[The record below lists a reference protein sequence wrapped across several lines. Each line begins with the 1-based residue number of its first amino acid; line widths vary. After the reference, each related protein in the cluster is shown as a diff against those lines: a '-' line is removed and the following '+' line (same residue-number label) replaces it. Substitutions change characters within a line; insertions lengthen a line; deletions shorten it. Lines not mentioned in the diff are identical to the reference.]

1 VGTKEF
7 PVGQVHDNLDFILT
21 SVARGDRVE
30 VKNRTALIA
39 IFRKATEDDKVIP
52 VRHPQGDFVRV
63 KRAPLLKSI
72 TDPFV
77 ITGIG
82 GKILAVVEPKSSP
95 A

>member
-1 VGTKEF
+1 MGTKEF

-52 VRHPQGDFVRV
+52 VRHPQGDFVRQ
-63 KRAPLLKSI
+63 ASPLLKSI

-82 GKILAVVEPKSSP
+82 GKILAVVEPIS
-95 A
+95 

>member
-1 VGTKEF
+1 
-7 PVGQVHDNLDFILT
+7 
-21 SVARGDRVE
+21 
-30 VKNRTALIA
+30 VKNRTTLIA
-39 IFRKATEDDKVIP
+39 IFRKATEDDKEIS
-52 VRHPQGDFVRV
+52 VRHPQGDFVRQ
-63 KRAPLLKSI
+63 ASPLLKSI

>member
-1 VGTKEF
+1 MGTKEF

-30 VKNRTALIA
+30 VKVGTKLIA
-39 IFRKATEDDKVIP
+39 IFRKATEDDKRIS
-52 VRHPQGDFVRV
+52 VRHLEGEFTRQAG
-63 KRAPLLKSI
+63 PLLKKISA
-72 TDPFV
+72 PFV

-82 GKILAVVEPKSSP
+82 GKILAVVEPKSP

>member
-1 VGTKEF
+1 MGTKEF

-52 VRHPQGDFVRV
+52 VRHPQGDFVRQ
-63 KRAPLLKSI
+63 ASPLLKSI

>member
-52 VRHPQGDFVRV
+52 VRHPQGDFVRQ
-63 KRAPLLKSI
+63 ASPLLKSI